1 MTKRIFGIIGWLG
14 FAFVMAA
21 LAIMAL
27 GRTSLNLSAQW
38 DQYRYYLAWA
48 GLVCVLIYMA
58 SQWREIADM
67 FERRQARYGTLAATS
82 VLVVLGILV
91 AVNYIGKQ
99 QNKRWDLTENKQF
112 SLSPQSRDVVA
123 KLDAPVEILGFL
135 PPADQMATVNTF
147 RDLLQEYAGLSNQIK
162 LELIDPDRNPT
173 VAAQNEVRSY
183 GEIVIRHKGRTER
196 VTSAQEQDIT
206 NALIK
211 VVSGQA
217 RTVYFTQG
225 HGEKDPASSEVG
237 GYMAASESLKRENY
251 TVEKLV
257 LAQQGAVPDNA
268 TMVVVAGPRI
278 DFLPGEVETL
288 EKYLAKAGKLLLE
301 LDAPGPDESPLPN
314 LAGLAKKWGIDVG
327 NNLVIDTTGM
337 GQLFGGSAETPVAAN
352 YPPHVITSRLNNV
365 MTAFRV
371 ARSVTPVSGGNE
383 GHTAQ
388 TIVETSARSWAEADL
403 KSVYTGKQPSQDE
416 GAGDK
421 TGPISIAAA
430 VSAPVTEE
438 KEKPAAPEG
447 EGAAPKPETR
457 VVVYGDSDF
466 ASNLLFTA
474 GANRDLFMNTV
485 GWLSQQENLISI
497 RPKEPSDRRLTM
509 TAAQQSN
516 ITWISLLIV
525 PLAIFGTGVYSW
537 WRRR

>member
-1 MTKRIFGIIGWLG
+1 MTNKIFGIIGWLG
-14 FAFVMAA
+14 TAFVLAA
-21 LAIMAL
+21 IAIWV
-27 GRTSLNLSAQW
+27 GTRTSLNLSAQW
-38 DQYRYYLAWA
+38 DQYRFYLAWA

-58 SQWREIADM
+58 SQWRDIADM
-67 FERRQARYGTLAATS
+67 FRRRQARYGTLAATS
-82 VLVVLGILV
+82 VLIVLAILV

-112 SLSPQSRDVVA
+112 SLSQQSRDVVA
-123 KLDAPVEILGFL
+123 KLDAPVEIMGFM
-135 PPADQMATVNTF
+135 PPADQPTAVNTF

-162 LELIDPDRNPT
+162 LELVDVDRNPS
-173 VAAQNEVRSY
+173 VAAQNEVRNY
-183 GEIVIRHKGRTER
+183 GETVVRHKGRTER
-196 VTSAQEQDIT
+196 VTSSQEQDVT

-217 RTVYFTQG
+217 RSIYFTQG
-225 HGEKDPASSEVG
+225 HGEKDPGSSEVG
-237 GYMAASESLKRENY
+237 GYQEAQESLKRENY

-268 TMVVVAGPRI
+268 TIVVVAGPRV

-288 EKYLAKAGKLLLE
+288 EKYLAKGGKLLLA
-301 LDAPGPDESPLPN
+301 LDSPAPDESPLPN
-314 LAGLAKKWGIDVG
+314 LVGLAKKWGIDVG
-327 NNLVIDTTGM
+327 NNLVIDQTGM

-352 YPPHVITSRLNNV
+352 YPSHPITSRLDV

-371 ARSVTPVSGGNE
+371 ARSVTPVIGGNE

-388 TIVETSARSWAEADL
+388 SIVETSSRSWAESDL
-403 KSVYTGKQPSQDE
+403 KALYDRKQPTQDE
-416 GAGDK
+416 KAGDK

-430 VSAPVTEE
+430 VSAPV
-438 KEKPAAPEG
+438 G
-447 EGAAPKPETR
+447 EAKPESDDASSGPKAETR
-457 VVVYGDSDF
+457 LVVFGDSDF
-466 ASNLLFTA
+466 ASNMLFRAA
-474 GANRDLFMNTV
+474 GNRDLFMNTV

-516 ITWISLLIV
+516 VTWLSIVIV